1 MEKPADNHDSHA
13 GSDTDSEPIDW
24 LEAEVLMLGNVKSN
38 LSKDELDDT
47 IQSVKAHF
55 KGFLISREKLVKILG
70 YAYEKFLSRKEDICE
85 EIKNTLAEEIACHL
99 ISNRDIE
106 RYCFDEWKKK
116 TKPKKSKENE
126 KMSFSNE
133 TAWGRNEIQVTSS
146 AQYDSPQY
154 KTEDYESKYCSDPLR
169 STDNLGNTSG
179 TKRKDRILIFS
190 YSIPFEALQFQIEQ
204 ISKRINVDDKVWL
217 CGKVDLETNEIIKL
231 SVNMNEL
238 A

>member
-106 RYCFDEWKKK
+106 RYCFDEWKKRQNPRK
-116 TKPKKSKENE
+116 ARRTKKCRSPMKLR
-126 KMSFSNE
+126 
-133 TAWGRNEIQVTSS
+133 GVVTR
-146 AQYDSPQY
+146 Y
-154 KTEDYESKYCSDPLR
+154 KLR
-169 STDNLGNTSG
+169 AVLNTIHPNTRLKIMNLS
-179 TKRKDRILIFS
+179 IVLIH
-190 YSIPFEALQFQIEQ
+190 
-204 ISKRINVDDKVWL
+204 
-217 CGKVDLETNEIIKL
+217 
-231 SVNMNEL
+231 
-238 A
+238 